1 MCFDKHTCRS
11 LTFWARSCVV
21 CQSSCLKHFADLLL
35 SFGRSLILLYS
46 HKDYWTIAS
55 QKLRAE
61 PALAEALDRI
71 QAAALLEGHNL
82 ADVLLSETEKR
93 KNQLLQKRWK
103 INLAGKEITLHDKLS
118 KICKSVQGFKDMG
131 SQVAGLDPLHAG
143 LPWAGLCLLMQIAL
157 SESDQ
162 YAGMVAGVEEVAKV
176 ISRYKQVEV
185 ICRKRAEVI
194 LDNGFEE
201 HLLNLY
207 EQILRYQILAAEYYQ
222 RNTVI
227 RILRSIPKL
236 DDVSDVLAH
245 IRGSDSECREL
256 LWVLFT
262 KDEILR
268 HSDVLTFLKNL
279 KEDLS
284 IVSQDVRQMS
294 KVQPM
299 ASEAPIEVPFAF
311 DRDPK
316 FTGRMD
322 ILEEL
327 DAGFKV
333 YRRMALVGWAGIG
346 KSQIAIEYAYRVK
359 NRSPPA
365 RIFWVRGARR
375 DAFLKSYRE
384 LARQLR
390 LPGWDNPE
398 INVVK
403 LFDDWLRDPTNGAWF
418 MVVDNVDDETT
429 FSSSIRKDPIP
440 DSSASL
446 DVHQLH
452 RYLPQVSHGSILVTS
467 RNRVAARDIT
477 NEDECLVFVDRL
489 PEPDALSLLRKKLPK
504 DDSSDEDA
512 KQLVRLLEY
521 LPLAIT
527 QAAAYI
533 SNGFG
538 RRNISHYLTLFR
550 SDQIRYLE
558 MAANDIRRDS
568 DESDQDFSNSVL
580 KTWFISFKH
589 IRDKNPDAAEN
600 LCFMSLVFGH
610 EIPMDYLLCGFEI
623 DPHEVER
630 SIGPLI
636 EFSLI
641 TVSTGGTFS
650 IHRLVQLSVRHW
662 LHTND
667 DFIRNVEIAVS
678 VLSIRF
684 PYAQQDNWR
693 TCELLMP
700 HADVVLAYDFST
712 PHALEHQSLL
722 FSDTARYFHSR
733 GNWSLSL
740 ERASKALEISTTHFG
755 ANFHVT
761 RYKAE
766 ILIALA
772 HDGLGNNQQAE
783 TFARSLATS
792 ARQSYTQSDKRMMGA
807 IHVLGGILTS
817 CGKYKEAEVAMREA
831 LQLRESH
838 LGIDNTQTL
847 DSLAGLANILARL
860 SDFPMAC
867 QMHES
872 LVARSTKAQGPMHS
886 QTLVYIIDYSSTL
899 ISMGRLGEAEML
911 LRDMYLNRVESLTE
925 DHPDTILNLANYV
938 LVLTFQGKVTEAQE
952 LNDHALDLTRKNHSE
967 GKNSLLLLHNRGHIK
982 MKMDKVKEAKK
993 ILEEIVQLRREHLG
1007 VMHPETLLS
1016 IHELGRCEFMLGN
1029 NKAAES
1035 SLEYSWKQFEEQ
1047 FGEAHYYTM
1056 LCTGSM
1062 ATLRRIQGKLDESEV
1077 LSRKNLA
1084 DSQRV
1089 LGLHH
1094 HETIKRHGNL
1104 AQVLS
1109 SKKLHKLAIE
1119 CISDALTTSTRHY
1132 GKDDAVTLS
1141 IKHTYAS
1148 ILDESVET
1156 YQQAARAYQELLV
1169 DYLKSYSCAYS
1180 KIVLTRSQYASLLC
1194 KLDRYE
1200 EAENLCRENVTIC
1213 QSTLGQINQLTCDA
1227 LEGLAFVVAQNRT
1240 SPPPSSTQYE
1250 QSTFAAAVNT
1260 SADRK
1265 RRRQECLKLRQQ
1277 VVEIYTVLQGYD
1289 EEPTLRAR
1297 DKLASFL
1304 EDEGENDE
1312 ALKLHRHVMNKRQEV
1327 LGLSHPE
1334 TLVSSHKV
1342 ANILRKLSR
1351 YSEAEALSRQTW
1363 DLRESVLGHDDKETM
1378 ASKNDHALC
1387 LRCHGNVKR
1396 ALQLDQELLD
1406 HKKFI
1411 FGTDSLEVLHTM
1423 NNLAMDY
1430 YDLQDYSMAV
1440 ILLEEVVASRQQK
1453 LGPNHDLTLLST
1465 HNLGLNLQ
1473 KLKRWYEAET
1483 VFRKLLAIQISML
1496 GPLHHSVDE
1505 TIIPLSSCLRSQDKN
1520 EEAIT
1525 LAQEVLQYHEKE
1537 LGPTHTKTIS
1547 ALGSLAETLHLCK
1560 EYLRAESIYKQQFG
1574 LRKQVPEKNMRINLS
1589 SFQGFAFT
1597 LLMLGKYSEAEP
1609 WYRRA
1614 HKGRQIILGVDHE
1627 DTLFSAWSLVA
1638 CLNRAKRKLGEAE
1651 ILCRRTIAIREATA
1665 GKTHKQTLLMLQQL
1679 AFTLN
1684 LQGRNV
1690 ENMSQLE
1697 ELEARLE
1704 ESGQE
1709 NEIHRTILQDLMNV
1723 AYGSRQYVKG
1733 QSYARKYLHLVEQT
1747 HGKDSLEAAHV
1758 LSQIAVLSYSQGLF
1772 HTSAQNFRNI
1782 IRIYESNSKIDD
1794 EEHLTMLTSL
1804 SEVILKGKPQ
1814 GQVLKE
1820 VQLLCDQAIELDHEL
1835 SLSSTP
1841 RPPICFQS
1849 KARISR
1855 LLYGLGRYQDSE
1867 AVALSVITEG
1877 EKVLPA
1883 SHTALLASRRHIAR
1897 LMACTE
1903 RMDEALVLM
1912 RSVFSMD
1919 IEHRGKN
1926 DKGTLETGALYGALL
1941 RDVGKMW
1948 EAELVLRA
1956 TLVKKE
1962 RELGWGSPWTVET
1975 RNEYVLLLIMA
1986 LRKSREM

>member
-1 MCFDKHTCRS
+1 M
-11 LTFWARSCVV
+11 
-21 CQSSCLKHFADLLL
+21 
-35 SFGRSLILLYS
+35 
-46 HKDYWTIAS
+46 
-55 QKLRAE
+55 
-61 PALAEALDRI
+61 AEALDRI
-71 QAAALLEGHNL
+71 QKAALLEGHNL
-82 ADVLLSETEKR
+82 ADVLLAETEQR
-93 KNQLLQKRWK
+93 KNQLLKKRWK
-103 INLAGKEITLHDKLS
+103 INLAGNEITLHDKLT
-118 KICKSVQGFKDMG
+118 KICKYVQGFKDMG

-162 YAGMVAGVEEVAKV
+162 YAGMVAGVEEVTKV

-194 LDNGFEE
+194 LDNDFEE
-201 HLLNLY
+201 QLLNLY
-207 EQILRYQILAAEYYQ
+207 EQILRYQILAAGYYQ
-222 RNTVI
+222 RNTAI
-227 RILRSIPKL
+227 RIIRSIPKL

-279 KEDLS
+279 KEDLAT
-284 IVSQDVRQMS
+284 VSQDVRQMS
-294 KVQPM
+294 KIQPV
-299 ASEAPIEVPFAF
+299 ASEAPIEIPFAF
-311 DRDPK
+311 DSDPK

-322 ILEEL
+322 IIEDL
-327 DAGFKV
+327 DAGFKT

-359 NRSPPA
+359 KRSPPA

-384 LARQLR
+384 LARQLK

-398 INVVK
+398 INIAK
-403 LFDDWLRDPTNGAWF
+403 LFSDWLRDPMNGTWF
-418 MVVDNVDDETT
+418 MVVDNIDDETV
-429 FSSSIRKDPIP
+429 FSSSIPKYPIP

-467 RNRVAARDIT
+467 RNRVAARDII
-477 NEDECLVFVDRL
+477 NEDECVVFVDRL

-504 DDSSDEDA
+504 DESSDEDA
-512 KQLVRLLEY
+512 SQLVRLLEY

-538 RRNISHYLTLFR
+538 RRNISLYLTLFR
-550 SDQIRYLE
+550 SDRIRYLE

-589 IRDKNPDAAEN
+589 IREKNPDAAEN

-610 EIPMDYLLCGFEI
+610 EIPMDYLLCGFEV

-641 TVSTGGTFS
+641 TASTGGTFS
-650 IHRLVQLSVRHW
+650 IHRLVQLSVQHW

-684 PYAQQDNWR
+684 PSAQQDNWR

-700 HADVVLAYDFST
+700 HADVVLAYEFST
-712 PHALEHQSLL
+712 PNALEHQSLL
-722 FSDTARYFHSR
+722 FSDTARYFHSK

-740 ERASKALEISTTHFG
+740 ERASKALEISATHFG

-772 HDGLGNNQQAE
+772 HDGLGDNQQAE

-792 ARQSYTQSDKRMMGA
+792 ARQSYPQSDQRMMGA
-807 IHVLGGILTS
+807 IHVLGRVLTS
-817 CGKYKEAEVAMREA
+817 CGKYREAEVAMREA

-847 DSLAGLANILARL
+847 ASLAGLANVLARL
-860 SDFPMAC
+860 SNFPMAC

-886 QTLVYIIDYSSTL
+886 DTLVYIIDYTSTL

-911 LRDMYLNRVESLTE
+911 LRDMYLKRVESLTE

-938 LVLTFQGKVTEAQE
+938 LVLTFQGKVIEAQE

-967 GKNSLLLLHNRGHIK
+967 GKNSLLLLHNRGHINL
-982 MKMDKVKEAKK
+982 MMDKVTEAKK
-993 ILEEIVQLRREHLG
+993 LLEEIVQLRKEHLG
-1007 VMHPETLLS
+1007 VIHPETLLS
-1016 IHELGRCEFMLGN
+1016 IHELGRCDFMLGN

-1094 HETIKRHGNL
+1094 HETLKRHGNL

-1109 SKKLHKLAIE
+1109 SKKLHKPAIE
-1119 CISDALTTSTRHY
+1119 YISDALKTSTRHY
-1132 GKDDAVTLS
+1132 GRDDAVTLT

-1148 ILDESVET
+1148 ILDESPET
-1156 YQQAARAYQELLV
+1156 YQHAARAYQELLV
-1169 DYLKSYSCAYS
+1169 DYPKFYSCAYS
-1180 KIVLTRSQYASLLC
+1180 KIVLLRSQYASLLC

-1200 EAENLCRENVTIC
+1200 EAENLCRENVKIC

-1250 QSTFAAAVNT
+1250 QSAFAAAMNT

-1277 VVEIYTVLQGYD
+1277 VVEIYTVLQGHE
-1289 EEPTLRAR
+1289 EEPTFRAR

-1304 EDEGENDE
+1304 EDDGENDE
-1312 ALKLHRHVMNKRQEV
+1312 ALKIHRDVMSKRQEV
-1327 LGLSHPE
+1327 LGVSHPE

-1342 ANILRKLSR
+1342 ANVLRKMSR
-1351 YSEAEALSRQTW
+1351 YSEAAALSRQTW
-1363 DLRESVLGHDDKETM
+1363 DHRENVLGHDDKETL

-1387 LRCHGNVKR
+1387 LRYHGNVKR

-1406 HKKFI
+1406 HKRVI
-1411 FGTDSLEVLHTM
+1411 FGTDSLETLHTM

-1430 YDLQDYSMAV
+1430 YDLQDYSMAM
-1440 ILLEEVVASRQQK
+1440 ILLEEVVASRQK
-1453 LGPNHDLTLLST
+1453 RLGHNHELTLLST

-1473 KLKRWYEAET
+1473 KLKR
-1483 VFRKLLAIQISML
+1483 
-1496 GPLHHSVDE
+1496 
-1505 TIIPLSSCLRSQDKN
+1505 
-1520 EEAIT
+1520 
-1525 LAQEVLQYHEKE
+1525 
-1537 LGPTHTKTIS
+1537 
-1547 ALGSLAETLHLCK
+1547 
-1560 EYLRAESIYKQQFG
+1560 
-1574 LRKQVPEKNMRINLS
+1574 
-1589 SFQGFAFT
+1589 
-1597 LLMLGKYSEAEP
+1597 
-1609 WYRRA
+1609 
-1614 HKGRQIILGVDHE
+1614 
-1627 DTLFSAWSLVA
+1627 
-1638 CLNRAKRKLGEAE
+1638 
-1651 ILCRRTIAIREATA
+1651 
-1665 GKTHKQTLLMLQQL
+1665 
-1679 AFTLN
+1679 
-1684 LQGRNV
+1684 
-1690 ENMSQLE
+1690 
-1697 ELEARLE
+1697 
-1704 ESGQE
+1704 
-1709 NEIHRTILQDLMNV
+1709 
-1723 AYGSRQYVKG
+1723 
-1733 QSYARKYLHLVEQT
+1733 
-1747 HGKDSLEAAHV
+1747 
-1758 LSQIAVLSYSQGLF
+1758 
-1772 HTSAQNFRNI
+1772 
-1782 IRIYESNSKIDD
+1782 
-1794 EEHLTMLTSL
+1794 
-1804 SEVILKGKPQ
+1804 
-1814 GQVLKE
+1814 
-1820 VQLLCDQAIELDHEL
+1820 
-1835 SLSSTP
+1835 
-1841 RPPICFQS
+1841 
-1849 KARISR
+1849 
-1855 LLYGLGRYQDSE
+1855 
-1867 AVALSVITEG
+1867 
-1877 EKVLPA
+1877 
-1883 SHTALLASRRHIAR
+1883 
-1897 LMACTE
+1897 
-1903 RMDEALVLM
+1903 
-1912 RSVFSMD
+1912 
-1919 IEHRGKN
+1919 
-1926 DKGTLETGALYGALL
+1926 
-1941 RDVGKMW
+1941 
-1948 EAELVLRA
+1948 
-1956 TLVKKE
+1956 
-1962 RELGWGSPWTVET
+1962 
-1975 RNEYVLLLIMA
+1975 
-1986 LRKSREM
+1986 

>member
-1 MCFDKHTCRS
+1 
-11 LTFWARSCVV
+11 
-21 CQSSCLKHFADLLL
+21 
-35 SFGRSLILLYS
+35 
-46 HKDYWTIAS
+46 
-55 QKLRAE
+55 
-61 PALAEALDRI
+61 
-71 QAAALLEGHNL
+71 
-82 ADVLLSETEKR
+82 
-93 KNQLLQKRWK
+93 
-103 INLAGKEITLHDKLS
+103 
-118 KICKSVQGFKDMG
+118 
-131 SQVAGLDPLHAG
+131 
-143 LPWAGLCLLMQIAL
+143 
-157 SESDQ
+157 
-162 YAGMVAGVEEVAKV
+162 
-176 ISRYKQVEV
+176 
-185 ICRKRAEVI
+185 
-194 LDNGFEE
+194 
-201 HLLNLY
+201 
-207 EQILRYQILAAEYYQ
+207 
-222 RNTVI
+222 
-227 RILRSIPKL
+227 
-236 DDVSDVLAH
+236 
-245 IRGSDSECREL
+245 
-256 LWVLFT
+256 
-262 KDEILR
+262 
-268 HSDVLTFLKNL
+268 
-279 KEDLS
+279 
-284 IVSQDVRQMS
+284 
-294 KVQPM
+294 M

-311 DRDPK
+311 DPDPK

-384 LARQLR
+384 LARQLK

-403 LFDDWLRDPTNGAWF
+403 LFDDWLRDPMNGAWF
-418 MVVDNVDDETT
+418 MVVDNVDDETI
-429 FSSSIRKDPIP
+429 FSSSIRKDPIA

-446 DVHQLH
+446 EGHQLH

-477 NEDECLVFVDRL
+477 NEDECIVFVDRL

-504 DDSSDEDA
+504 DASSDEDA
-512 KQLVRLLEY
+512 KQLVCLLEY

-589 IRDKNPDAAEN
+589 IREKNPDAAEN

-610 EIPMDYLLCGFEI
+610 DIPMDYLLSGSEV

-641 TVSTGGTFS
+641 TASTGGTFS
-650 IHRLVQLSVRHW
+650 IHRLVQLSVQHW

-667 DFIRNVEIAVS
+667 DFTRNVEIAVS
-678 VLSIRF
+678 VLSVRF

-712 PHALEHQSLL
+712 PSALEHQSLL

-755 ANFHVT
+755 SNLHVT

-766 ILIALA
+766 MLIALA

-792 ARQSYTQSDKRMMGA
+792 ARQSYPQSDQRMMGA
-807 IHVLGGILTS
+807 IHVLGRILTS

-847 DSLAGLANILARL
+847 ASLAGLANVLARL

-886 QTLVYIIDYSSTL
+886 ETLVYIIDYSSTL

-911 LRDMYLNRVESLTE
+911 LRDMYLNRVESFTE

-982 MKMDKVKEAKK
+982 MMMDRVTEAKK

-1109 SKKLHKLAIE
+1109 SKKLHKPAIE

-1132 GKDDAVTLS
+1132 GRDDAVTLS

-1169 DYLKSYSCAYS
+1169 DYPKSYSCAYS

-1200 EAENLCRENVTIC
+1200 EAENLCRENVKIC
-1213 QSTLGQINQLTCDA
+1213 QSTLGQINLLTCDA

-1304 EDEGENDE
+1304 EDEEENDE
-1312 ALKLHRHVMNKRQEV
+1312 ALKIHRHVMSKRQEV

-1334 TLVSSHKV
+1334 ALVSSHKV

-1363 DLRESVLGHDDKETM
+1363 DLRESVLGHDDKETL

-1387 LRCHGNVKR
+1387 LRCHGNLKR

-1406 HKKFI
+1406 HKRVI

-1483 VFRKLLAIQISML
+1483 VFRKVLAVQISML

-1505 TIIPLSSCLRSQDKN
+1505 TIIPLSNCLRSQDKN

-1560 EYLRAESIYKQQFG
+1560 QYSRAESIYKQQFG
-1574 LRKQVPEKNMRINLS
+1574 LRKQVPEKNIRINLS
-1589 SFQGFAFT
+1589 SFQDFAFT

-1651 ILCRRTIAIREATA
+1651 TLCRRTIAIREDTA
-1665 GKTHKQTLLMLQQL
+1665 GRNHKQTLLMLQQL

-1690 ENMSQLE
+1690 ENLSQLE

-1709 NEIHRTILQDLMNV
+1709 NEIHRTILQDILNV
-1723 AYGSRQYVKG
+1723 ANGSRQYVKG
-1733 QSYARKYLHLVEQT
+1733 QSYARKYLKLVEQSR
-1747 HGKDSLEAAHV
+1747 GKDSLEAAHV
-1758 LSQIAVLSYSQGLF
+1758 LSQIAVLSYSQGSF
-1772 HTSAQNFRNI
+1772 HKSAQNLRHI
-1782 IRIYESNSKIDD
+1782 IRIYECNSKIND

-1804 SEVILKGKPQ
+1804 SEVLLKGKPH
-1814 GQVLKE
+1814 GEVLKE
-1820 VQLLCDQAIELDHEL
+1820 VQLLCDEAIELDHEL

-1867 AVALSVITEG
+1867 ALALSVITEG

-1897 LMACTE
+1897 LMACTQ
-1903 RMDEALVLM
+1903 RTDEALVLM
-1912 RSVFSMD
+1912 RSVFRLD

-1926 DKGTLETGALYGALL
+1926 DKGTLETGATYGALL

-1962 RELGWGSPWTVET
+1962 RELGWESPWSVET

-1986 LRKSREM
+1986 LRKSRENVVG